1 MTLTRRTI
9 AIRVLAVAVAVVV
22 FGITVYLLVPGKS
35 STTGG
40 RADAE
45 TAGVSIVATARA
57 GKLPVF
63 AAEGD
68 PQPSMSL
75 SRPRPPVPVVAL
87 VLDRHADW
95 LHVLLPVRPNGSTG
109 WVRNADVT
117 QSLVTYRVT
126 VSLSKHNLVVRN
138 GSSLVLDTTV
148 AVGTPDTPT
157 PPGLF
162 FVTELLSVPDTSGP
176 YGPYAYGLSGHS
188 PVLDDFANGDGQ
200 LGLHGT
206 NQPNLLGSDATHG
219 CIRLSNDDIAKLAPE
234 LPLGTPVDVT
244 A

>member
-1 MTLTRRTI
+1 M

-22 FGITVYLLVPGKS
+22 FGITVYLLLPGKS
-35 STTGG
+35 STAGG

-45 TAGVSIVATARA
+45 TAGGDSIVATARA
-57 GKLPVF
+57 GDLPVF
-63 AAEGD
+63 GAQGD

-75 SRPRPPVPVVAL
+75 SPPRPFVPVVAL
-87 VLDRHADW
+87 VLDRHDDW

-109 WVRNADVT
+109 WIRTDDVT
-117 QSLVTYRVT
+117 QSLVKYRVT

-148 AVGTPDTPT
+148 AVGKPETPT

-162 FVTELLSVPDTSGP
+162 FVTELLSVPNTTGP

-200 LGLHGT
+200 LGVHGT
-206 NQPNLLGSDATHG
+206 NQPDLLGSDATHG
-219 CIRLSNDDIAKLAPE
+219 CIRLSNDDIAKLAPQ

-244 A
+244 E